1 MINTGVIVEGWIL
14 LLHAFC
20 FVISAELSSG
30 TYAFG
35 VFNGAGGIQV
45 DRLDGLFLNNS
56 FDVGRTPTAGAML
69 LERIGELSLTK
80 LEDDEKLVEFG
91 RLHPIAPKGSVPP
104 DIAAH
109 LARDVGPSQLA
120 AGGDWMLS
128 MPVARSLSR
137 NV

>member
-1 MINTGVIVEGWIL
+1 M
-14 LLHAFC
+14 HAYC

-35 VFNGAGGIQV
+35 VFNGAGGIQI

-56 FDVGRTPTAGAML
+56 FDVGRTPTAGVML
-69 LERIGELSLTK
+69 LERIGELSPDNA
-80 LEDDEKLVEFG
+80 EDDAKLVGFG
-91 RLHPIAPKGSVPP
+91 KLHPIAPKGSVPP
-104 DIAAH
+104 EIAAH

-120 AGGDWMLS
+120 LGGDWMLS
-128 MPVARSLSR
+128 MPLARSLSR